1 MSKDDTRIPTI
12 APHQDDVAQ
21 RQKTSRPGVARQ
33 SSFNGLLVFVIVV
46 MAIMMGIGGYA
57 LWQVQLKLETANELL
72 ARGQENVLAL
82 EDRLAAT
89 GTDVSKT
96 LQTMQDEITTNFSE
110 IDKLWGVSYRTNRP
124 NIATN
129 EKDIDEQSR
138 KVSHLDDQ
146 MATLLNAVSDASV
159 RIGQVADD
167 MVEIQQ
173 SLTDENA
180 EVLTE
185 VALVR
190 GQVQDVADVLS
201 ANQGE
206 LPAIDQRLDEI
217 DAAIE
222 SINRFRS
229 QLNERMVELERS
241 AAGG

>member
-12 APHQDDVAQ
+12 APHQDDVVQ

-46 MAIMMGIGGYA
+46 MAIMMGIGGYT
-57 LWQVQLKLETANELL
+57 LWQVQQKLETANVLL
-72 ARGQENVLAL
+72 ARGQENVQAL
-82 EDRLAAT
+82 DERLAAT

-96 LQTMQDEITTNFSE
+96 LRTMQDEIKTNFSE
-110 IDKLWGVSYRTNRP
+110 IDKLWAVSYRTNRP
-124 NIATN
+124 DIATN
-129 EKDIDEQSR
+129 KKDIGEQTR
-138 KVSHLDDQ
+138 RVSHLDDQ

-159 RIGQVADD
+159 RISTVADD
-167 MVEIQQ
+167 MVDIQQ

-190 GQVQDVADVLS
+190 GQVQDVADILGANQRALS
-201 ANQGE
+201 AIN
-206 LPAIDQRLDEI
+206 QRLDDV
-217 DAAIE
+217 DAAVE